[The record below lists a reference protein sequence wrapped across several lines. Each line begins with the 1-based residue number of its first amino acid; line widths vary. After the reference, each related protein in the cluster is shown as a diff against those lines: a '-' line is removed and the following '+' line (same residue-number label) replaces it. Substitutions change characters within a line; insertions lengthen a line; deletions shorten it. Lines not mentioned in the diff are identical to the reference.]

1 MYYAEHSGG
10 KKEQKTYAA
19 AMSSISYLETWK
31 KKKFRMIKRS
41 CLVLNQTQIQKTI
54 NYYFNQM
61 TNTYDELYLVYQ
73 NQTWTHLNCPKIS
86 NVEPYKL
93 GST

>member
-31 KKKFRMIKRS
+31 KK
-41 CLVLNQTQIQKTI
+41 IQDDQKKLFSVES
-54 NYYFNQM
+54 N
-61 TNTYDELYLVYQ
+61 TNPENHKLPFQSNDKYLW
-73 NQTWTHLNCPKIS
+73 WTLFGLP
-86 NVEPYKL
+86 
-93 GST
+93 